1 MWLYNKATKVQ
12 ITKIMKQTRLQIF
25 GTLALAAVISS
36 CSSLEKM
43 KEGAKQIQYKVDPE
57 MLETHQGKVAMSM
70 TATVPA
76 KLWDKKCSAEITP
89 VLQYQGGE
97 DAFPTI
103 TVQGEKV
110 EGNGQTV
117 SYTNGGVIKY
127 PKQEID
133 FNDNQR
139 VSDLIVRIK
148 FTRGDETLE
157 ITSTE
162 LGLAPLA
169 KGVIATS
176 TLMGEEPGVS
186 SASKDEFQRVTTND
200 KVAEIVYLI
209 NQAQVR
215 NGQLKKEDVAAINDY
230 IKELNADEKKSIKSI
245 AVSAYASPD
254 GSTDLNTKLAGKREN
269 SAKDVIAKTLKKAKA
284 EATVDAKSTPED
296 WDGFKNAV
304 QNSEIQDKE
313 LILRVLSLYSDP
325 DVREKEIK
333 NLSAVYKVLAKD
345 ILPTLRRSTITV
357 TGEFQGKSDDE
368 LKAANKDSL
377 TVEELLFTANL
388 FEGNADK
395 QVEYYDAAIKN
406 FPEDYRAYNNKGIV
420 LYNKKDIAG
429 AKALFEQAEAKKAA
443 PEVENNLA
451 CVAIANKDLNL
462 AKEYL
467 GKAAGAGSALDEN
480 LAVVA
485 IAEGDYE
492 KAESYLANST
502 SNNAALVKILNGK
515 YDAAIS
521 ITNANKEENGLKYY
535 LKAIA
540 FARKS
545 DKDSALENL
554 NKAVK
559 VENKW
564 KEYAKKDMEFYSY
577 FADANFKS
585 IVE

>member
-1 MWLYNKATKVQ
+1 
-12 ITKIMKQTRLQIF
+12 MKQTRLQIF
-25 GTLALAAVISS
+25 GTLALAVLISS

-57 MLETHQGKVAMSM
+57 MLEAHQGKVAMSM

-76 KLWDKKCSAEITP
+76 KMWDKKCSAEITP
-89 VLQYQGGE
+89 VLQYEGGE
-97 DAFPTI
+97 DAYPAI

-117 SYTNGGVIKY
+117 SYTNGGQIKY

-133 FNDNQR
+133 FNDKQR
-139 VSDLIVRIK
+139 VSNLIVRIK

-162 LGLAPLA
+162 LDLEPLA

-176 TLMGEEPGVS
+176 TLLGSEPGTS
-186 SASKDEFQRVTTND
+186 AASKDAFQRVTTD
-200 KVAEIVYLI
+200 EKVAEIVYLI

-215 NGQLKKEDVAAINDY
+215 NGELKKEDVVAINNY
-230 IKELNADEKKSIKSI
+230 IKSLNETEKQSIKGIS
-245 AVSAYASPD
+245 VSAYASPD
-254 GSTDLNTKLAGKREN
+254 GSTDLNTKLASKREG
-269 SAKDVIAKTLKKAKA
+269 SAKDVVAKYLKKAKA

-296 WDGFKNAV
+296 WDGFKSAV
-304 QNSEIQDKE
+304 ENSEIQDKE
-313 LILRVLSLYSDP
+313 LILRVLSLYTDP

-345 ILPTLRRSTITV
+345 ILPSLRRSTITV
-357 TGEFQGKSDDE
+357 TGEYQGKTDEE
-368 LKAANKDSL
+368 LKAASKDSL
-377 TVEELLFTANL
+377 NVEELLFAATL
-388 FEGNADK
+388 ETEADK
-395 QVEYYDAAIKN
+395 QIEYYDAAIKN
-406 FPEDYRAYNNKGIV
+406 FPEDYRAYNNKGVV
-420 LYNKKDIAG
+420 LYNKKDVAG

-443 PEVENNLA
+443 PEVENNLG
-451 CVAIANKDLNL
+451 VIALANNDINT
-462 AKEYL
+462 AKEYF
-467 GKAAGAGSALDEN
+467 GKAAGAGSVLDEN

-485 IAEGDYE
+485 LAEGDYD

-521 ITNANKEENGLKYY
+521 ALNANQEKDGLNYY

-540 FARKS
+540 YTHKS
-545 DKDSALENL
+545 DKDQALENL
-554 NKAVK
+554 NKAIK
-559 VENKW
+559 EDSKW
-564 KEYAKKDMEFYSY
+564 KEYAKTDMEFYAY
-577 FADANFKS
+577 FNDANFKS
-585 IVE
+585 IVD

>member
-1 MWLYNKATKVQ
+1 
-12 ITKIMKQTRLQIF
+12 MKQTRLQIF
-25 GTLALAAVISS
+25 GTLALAVLISS

-43 KEGAKQIQYKVDPE
+43 KEGAKQIQYKVDPT
-57 MLETHQGKVAMSM
+57 MLEAHQGKVAMSM

-76 KLWDKKCSAEITP
+76 KMWDKKCSAEITP
-89 VLQYQGGE
+89 VLQYEGGE
-97 DAFPTI
+97 NAYPSI

-117 SYTNGGVIKY
+117 SYTNGGQIKY

-133 FNDNQR
+133 FNDKQR
-139 VSDLIVRIK
+139 VSNLIVRIK

-162 LGLAPLA
+162 LDMAPLA
-169 KGVIATS
+169 QGVIATS
-176 TLMGEEPGVS
+176 TLLGSEPGTS
-186 SASKDEFQRVTTND
+186 AASKDAFERVTTNE

-215 NGQLKKEDVAAINDY
+215 NGELKKEDVVAINDY
-230 IKELNADEKKSIKSI
+230 IKSLNETEKQSIKGIS
-245 AVSAYASPD
+245 VSAYASPD
-254 GSTDLNTKLAGKREN
+254 GSTDLNTKLASKREG
-269 SAKDVIAKTLKKAKA
+269 SAKDVVAKYLKKAKA

-296 WDGFKNAV
+296 WDGFKSAV
-304 QNSEIQDKE
+304 ENSEIQDKE
-313 LILRVLSLYSDP
+313 LILRVLSLYTDP

-345 ILPTLRRSTITV
+345 ILPSLRRSTITV
-357 TGEFQGKSDDE
+357 TGEYQGKTDEE
-368 LKAANKDSL
+368 LKAASKDSL
-377 TVEELLFTANL
+377 NVEELLFAATL
-388 FEGNADK
+388 ETEADK

-406 FPEDYRAYNNKGIV
+406 FPEDYRAYNNKGVV

-429 AKALFEQAEAKKAA
+429 AKSLFEQAEAKKAA
-443 PEVENNLA
+443 PEVENNLG
-451 CVAIANKDLNL
+451 VIALANNDINT
-462 AKEYL
+462 AKEYF
-467 GKAAGAGSALDEN
+467 GKAAGAGAVLDEN

-485 IAEGDYE
+485 LAEGDYD

-521 ITNANKEENGLKYY
+521 ALNANQEKDGLNYY

-540 FARKS
+540 YTHKS
-545 DKDSALENL
+545 DKDQALENL
-554 NKAVK
+554 NKAIK
-559 VENKW
+559 EDSKW
-564 KEYAKKDMEFYSY
+564 KEYAKTDMEFFAY
-577 FADANFKS
+577 FNDANFKS
-585 IVE
+585 LVD

>member
-1 MWLYNKATKVQ
+1 
-12 ITKIMKQTRLQIF
+12 MKQTRLQIF
-25 GTLALAAVISS
+25 GTLALAVLISS

-43 KEGAKQIQYKVDPE
+43 KEGAKQIQYKVDPT
-57 MLETHQGKVAMSM
+57 MLEAHQGKVAMSM

-76 KLWDKKCSAEITP
+76 KMWDKKCSAEITP
-89 VLQYQGGE
+89 VLQYEGGE
-97 DAFPTI
+97 NAYPSI

-117 SYTNGGVIKY
+117 SYTNGGQIKY

-133 FNDNQR
+133 FNDKQR
-139 VSDLIVRIK
+139 VSNLIVRIK

-162 LGLAPLA
+162 LDMAPLA
-169 KGVIATS
+169 QGVIATS
-176 TLMGEEPGVS
+176 TLLGSEPGTS
-186 SASKDEFQRVTTND
+186 AASKDAFERVTTNE

-215 NGQLKKEDVAAINDY
+215 NGELKKEDVVAINDY
-230 IKELNADEKKSIKSI
+230 IKSLNETEKQSIKGIS
-245 AVSAYASPD
+245 VSAYASPD
-254 GSTDLNTKLAGKREN
+254 GSTDLNTKLASKREG
-269 SAKDVIAKTLKKAKA
+269 SAKDVVAKYLKKAKA
-284 EATVDAKSTPED
+284 EATVDTKSTPED
-296 WDGFKNAV
+296 WDGFKSAV
-304 QNSEIQDKE
+304 ENSEIQDKE
-313 LILRVLSLYSDP
+313 LILRVLSLYTDP

-345 ILPTLRRSTITV
+345 ILPSLRRSTITV
-357 TGEFQGKSDDE
+357 TGEYQGKTDEE

-377 TVEELLFTANL
+377 NVEELLFAATL
-388 FEGNADK
+388 ETEADK

-406 FPEDYRAYNNKGIV
+406 FPEDYRAYNNKGVV

-429 AKALFEQAEAKKAA
+429 AKSLFEQAEAKKAA
-443 PEVENNLA
+443 PEVENNLG
-451 CVAIANKDLNL
+451 VIALANNDINT
-462 AKEYL
+462 AKEYF
-467 GKAAGAGSALDEN
+467 GKAAGAGAVLDEN

-485 IAEGDYE
+485 LAEGDYD

-521 ITNANKEENGLKYY
+521 ALNANQEKDGLNYY

-540 FARKS
+540 YTHKS
-545 DKDSALENL
+545 DKDQALENL
-554 NKAVK
+554 NKAIK
-559 VENKW
+559 EDSKW
-564 KEYAKKDMEFYSY
+564 KEYAKTDMEFFAY
-577 FADANFKS
+577 FNDANFKS
-585 IVE
+585 LVD